1 MNWKRFSSFSN
12 QVITGFDEKLKSF
25 TSTASSIFDAEES
38 DPDRRLILDLLTDDS
53 IGLYHESYILFV
65 LSRTYYDVSNKYLM
79 PRRSGL
85 SLMLAASNNDERR
98 RLYKK
103 SVSEKRAE
111 INEVIDEQGADENEL
126 KQIEQGKKLLDY

>member
-1 MNWKRFSSFSN
+1 
-12 QVITGFDEKLKSF
+12 
-25 TSTASSIFDAEES
+25 
-38 DPDRRLILDLLTDDS
+38 
-53 IGLYHESYILFV
+53 
-65 LSRTYYDVSNKYLM
+65 M